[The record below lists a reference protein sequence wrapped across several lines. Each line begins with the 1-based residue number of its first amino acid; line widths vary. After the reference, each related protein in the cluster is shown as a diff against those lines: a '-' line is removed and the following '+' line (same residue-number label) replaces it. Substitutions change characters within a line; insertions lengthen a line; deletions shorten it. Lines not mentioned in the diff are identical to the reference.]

1 MPPIEQIHPMLV
13 HFPIVFVITL
23 AALDVVL
30 LARGREMAGRGG
42 LADISAAVAVLAGL
56 TAIAAYVFGDV
67 ALDVAS
73 SHGVPEARTEL
84 HETLGSIS
92 AAVLAIWALVRG
104 WLWWRDRPAGG
115 GVRGGIAVVELAMVA
130 LVLATAYA
138 GGQLVFDYGVNV
150 GRIAG

>member
-1 MPPIEQIHPMLV
+1 MLV

-30 LARGREMAGRGG
+30 LARGRGWPAAAALPTSRQRLRCWPGSRRSRPMC
-42 LADISAAVAVLAGL
+42 SAMSPSTSPAPRRA
-56 TAIAAYVFGDV
+56 
-67 ALDVAS
+67 
-73 SHGVPEARTEL
+73 EATEL
-84 HETLGSIS
+84 HETLGSIG